1 MIDGRAV
8 VRAFKNII
16 LCLII
21 KLFILEFFLT
31 LFFFVQSMDAK
42 YWVSKIEARASA
54 LKLQICTQWPRSH
67 GIVSLSS

>member
-21 KLFILEFFLT
+21 KLFILEFFLP
-31 LFFFVQSMDAK
+31 FFFCSSMDAK